1 MRKLMYRVAEFEKM
15 KAMAEL
21 RLQLREERQTL
32 KETGEGRPLNW
43 KSWVEREAVKGDVA
57 ALSQMRGWA
66 YREKR
71 NAKQRGAQNHSPD
84 AVVCFG
90 PGDDAPLLRNPTHD
104 VRLSKDGCVEYQR
117 NGITEV
123 ADYGDRVEVYPR
135 NEADQETWWL
145 AAAVTARRSGDNA
158 VINGEQTSVT
168 RLLDSGAVLNAN
180 NAVHRFSVGN
190 KSQQDRIDTT
200 EAWFREKYRN
210 NVTEMEAVPRY
221 DSNEPE
227 NKPARDIR
235 DLPRP

>member
-1 MRKLMYRVAEFEKM
+1 
-15 KAMAEL
+15 MAEL
-21 RLQLREERQTL
+21 VR
-32 KETGEGRPLNW
+32 
-43 KSWVEREAVKGDVA
+43 GDVA
-57 ALSQMRGWA
+57 ALSQLRGWA

-71 NAKQRGAQNHSPD
+71 SAKNRGAQNQSPD

-90 PGDDAPLLRNPTHD
+90 PGDDAPIIRNPTHD

-117 NGITEV
+117 NGITGV

-145 AAAVTARRSGDNA
+145 AAAVTARRSGENA
-158 VINGEQTSVT
+158 VINGEPASVT

-190 KSQQDRIDTT
+190 KTQQERINVT
-200 EAWFREKYRN
+200 ESWFREKYR
-210 NVTEMEAVPRY
+210 EGSQDDASVPRY
-221 DSNEPE
+221 DSREADNVPVHV
-227 NKPARDIR
+227 KR